1 LASYRQLLTLHVLP
15 VLGSL
20 KKRDIRRRHIT
31 GLLMSKR
38 AGRLQPERGKGAEHR
53 KNNSYSK
60 NTVRLIN
67 AALSSVLTDAIDD
80 GSSRAIP
87 SKSRCTARCCDST
100 TSWADETL
108 HSISPNVA

>member
-53 KNNSYSK
+53 KNSSYSK
-60 NTVRLIN
+60 NTVR
-67 AALSSVLTDAIDD
+67 LTDAIDD